1 MRLNVASVSQ
11 RMKKATDED
20 GGRLSSREANA
31 SAPARRIL
39 LFELRN
45 SFALGRVLRG
55 CQSDRCGG
63 APKDN
68 LKESRRSMRSG

>member
-1 MRLNVASVSQ
+1 LNVASVSQ

-20 GGRLSSREANA
+20 VGRLSSREANA

-45 SFALGRVLRG
+45 SFAWAEFFAAVRAI
-55 CQSDRCGG
+55 G
-63 APKDN
+63 AVALLKDN
-68 LKESRRSMRSG
+68 LKESRRSMRTG